1 MKIMANI
8 LDKLTNTDLN
18 NPFSKQE
25 SKDGAAKV
33 NYSNTILPNES
44 NTVYVTE
51 KDINPTISI
60 AAAPIIPSDNTSTK
74 QEEWM
79 KMVNATAPKEYGTKL
94 MPEDKL
100 IDLVVEQLEDRENK
114 FEILEKIQRML

>member
-1 MKIMANI
+1 MANI

-33 NYSNTILPNES
+33 NYNNTILPNES
-44 NTVYVTE
+44 NTVYAVE
-51 KDINPTISI
+51 KRINPNISI
-60 AAAPIIPSDNTSTK
+60 AAAPIIPPADNSTLSK
-74 QEEWM
+74 QEEWL
-79 KMVNATAPKEYGTKL
+79 KMVNATAPKEYGTRL
-94 MPEDKL
+94 MTEDKL
-100 IDLVVEQLEDRENK
+100 INLVVEQLRDRENK